1 MGRRDE
7 RAGPRAAGAREFL
20 KATFSFS
27 WAQSL
32 FGLRQFGGVLAPS
45 RAAAEFE
52 HVARAAE
59 AELDEPAR
67 NFFRVGDRMQRQAVD
82 MLCGTF
88 SPFNSKGAR
97 RRRASAQA
105 QQASARPEDSPA
117 QTGQPSGQVTTAAP
131 PATAAA
137 PSPQPRPSP
146 APSAGP
152 TDRVN
157 SGRLDASSFVV
168 LGEGLAAGMGDF
180 TLSEE
185 TQRESFPAQMA
196 RQMQT
201 DFPQPLI
208 QAPGIGYPVGFARP
222 PVLVPQPLQT
232 TVFDRI
238 PPTPVRNLSVPGLRL
253 RDALE
258 LRPAQ
263 PLVRRDSHK
272 LTALNLV
279 LGALHIAR
287 GDGGPTPTQ
296 LDYALACRPTFA
308 LVALGYHEVLAA
320 AVAGDPGT
328 LPDANSFR
336 SDYVRLL
343 KSLRGAGAE
352 VLALTVPDP
361 CDTACLSTLAEA
373 AQTLMVEPA
382 VLRNLYNLSGDELLT
397 VHGLHEIGFQLFG
410 QAVGPLPEN
419 AMLSTEVASR
429 LSARVA
435 ELNGTLAS
443 VASEHGALVYDLC
456 ALFRRLKTDRYS
468 TGARW
473 LTADYLGGFY
483 SLNGYYPGAT
493 GHALIANELLHFLN
507 INYGADFPQVNVPEV
522 SQADPVAS
530 YKRAEGPCWTLSD
543 VPRPRPLSASAQD
556 ADDSALGGSAVLRG
570 GAVEQQPSGWEE
582 LGQPQGEAPTA
593 LTLPPGLEQI
603 LPLSKAASYFG
614 DGIGAV
620 NCRDARGIQ
629 WGSCG
634 SWLFGGLAMVD
645 SHLSGN
651 VHLRFSQPVNNVTR
665 FEVSFP
671 GGLAGDDAVLSAP
684 QLFKMWFRQARVDEV
699 PGLVSTGNLDLATGM
714 VTDLKVYAAYSST
727 ALFALVGS
735 NPTFPRVPITFPG
748 QYGSAWARFE
758 QREDGLLDFTFY
770 GSTYAPLGP
779 GIVWPLN
786 FVGPSGQFATV
797 PASGTVMHPHLHLST
812 SEPARGGECPDIPFN
827 TIQELTLFTHNSSF
841 GDAFTLDAPQLGGQA
856 TGRSHLLGRALLQF
870 GVRSGN
876 TVPVAVSCVVPGGQM
891 EELAPSPIVDV
902 FPGRLYPGPVGFDEF
917 LRFPLRTYS
926 LDDLAIIDDPF
937 DISVGAV
944 DLRTGRFVNELLHRG
959 FINQDLIFALLR
971 VEPRTP
977 KDSFFFR
984 GPARLEQGAGGGTV
998 FRFLGGVFI
1007 PYPEGFFFPTPN
1019 LTTGFPVGPNSRL
1032 DPFLWLHAIQDG
1044 RGGDYVKKGEARDV
1058 LASTGERFSY
1068 RYAIPADPRKHKA
1081 VFEYENHSQQG
1092 KFRLRSLAWVGFGD
1106 SRGAKAAKGAKGSR
1120 ESGGHD
1126 TVSFTC
1132 FGVWSKDGVETLL
1145 QASAQFSTSRERPYV
1160 GIQVDSGNVSNVN
1173 TKPPNIKDA
1182 LP

>member
-1 MGRRDE
+1 M
-7 RAGPRAAGAREFL
+7 
-20 KATFSFS
+20 TSFS

-32 FGLRQFGGVLAPS
+32 FGLKQFGGVLAPS
-45 RAAAEFE
+45 RAAADFE

-67 NFFRVGDRMQRQAVD
+67 NFFRVGDRMQRQTVD

-88 SPFNSKGAR
+88 SPFNSSWAQQ
-97 RRRASAQA
+97 RRANAQA
-105 QQASARPEDSPA
+105 QPTSAQPSDSQA
-117 QTGQPSGQVTTAAP
+117 QTVQPSGQLTTAAP

-137 PSPQPRPSP
+137 PSTQQRPSP

-152 TDRVN
+152 TYRVN

-185 TQRESFPAQMA
+185 TQRASFPAQMA

-232 TVFDRI
+232 TVFERI
-238 PPTPVRNLSVPGLRL
+238 PPPPVRNLSVPGLRL

-272 LTALNLV
+272 LTALNLI

-308 LVALGYHEVLAA
+308 LVALGYHEVLTA
-320 AVAGDPGT
+320 AVTGDPGA

-336 SDYVRLL
+336 SDYARLL

-352 VLALTVPDP
+352 VLALTIPDP
-361 CDTACLSTLAEA
+361 RDTAYFSTLAEA

-382 VLRNLYNLSGDELLT
+382 VLLNLYNLSGDELLT

-410 QAVGPLPEN
+410 QAIGPLPEN
-419 AMLSTEVASR
+419 ATLSTEVASR
-429 LSARVA
+429 ISARVA
-435 ELNGTLAS
+435 ELNSTLAS
-443 VASEHGALVYDLC
+443 VAGEHGALVYDLC
-456 ALFRRLKTDRYS
+456 ALFRRLKNDRYS

-473 LTADYLGGFY
+473 LTAEYLGGFY

-507 INYGADFPQVNVPEV
+507 VNYGADFPQVNVSEV

-543 VPRPRPLSASAQD
+543 LPRPQPLSASAQD
-556 ADDSALGGSAVLRG
+556 ADDYALGGSALDADG
-570 GAVEQQPSGWEE
+570 SQLTGWEA
-582 LGQPQGEAPTA
+582 LGASEGEAPTA

-603 LPLSKAASYFG
+603 LPLSRAASYFG

-620 NCRDARGIQ
+620 NCRDPRSIQ
-629 WGSCG
+629 FGSCG
-634 SWLFGGLAMVD
+634 CWLFGGLALVD

-651 VHLRFSQPVNNVTR
+651 LRIRFTPPENNVTR
-665 FEVSFP
+665 FEISFE
-671 GGLAGDDAVLSAP
+671 GGFVGDDAVLTTP
-684 QLFKMWFRQARVDEV
+684 QLFKMWFKQARVDEA
-699 PGLVSTGNLDLATGM
+699 PGLVSSGTLNLANGFVSELQ
-714 VTDLKVYAAYSST
+714 VYAAYSST

-735 NPTFPRVPITFPG
+735 NPNWPRVPITFRNESS
-748 QYGSAWARFE
+748 QRYYGSAWARFE
-758 QREDGLLDFTFY
+758 QRPDGLLDFTFY
-770 GSTYAPLGP
+770 GSMFAPVGP
-779 GIVWPLN
+779 VVWPLN
-786 FVGPSGQFATV
+786 FVGPSGQFATI
-797 PASGTVMHPHLHLST
+797 PAAGTVMHPHLHLST
-812 SEPARGGECPDIPFN
+812 REPARGGECPDIPFN

-977 KDSFFFR
+977 GSSFAFR
-984 GPARLEQGAGGGTV
+984 GPARLEKGAGGGTV
-998 FRFLGGVFI
+998 FRFFGGVFI

-1032 DPFLWLHAIQDG
+1032 DPFLWLHAIQEEPA
-1044 RGGDYVKKGEARDV
+1044 RGDYVKSGEARDV

-1068 RYAIPADPRKHKA
+1068 RYAIPADPKKHEA

-1106 SRGAKAAKGAKGSR
+1106 SRGAKAAQGAKGSR
-1120 ESGGHD
+1120 EAGGHD